1 MSGMT
6 GALAE
11 AVGMGLLHF
20 AWIGLLIGAI
30 LVLVLSALR
39 GRTPQL
45 RYAVALAGFI
55 VLACVP
61 VATISRSV
69 AVADLRAGE
78 HVIPGESWTLVS
90 LDFLDNAATSSPER
104 RLPIARA
111 LGSSPVGVPR
121 ISALPLLRQWA
132 EWARASSRE
141 AAPWIAVGWLT
152 GVAGL
157 GLRLLAGM
165 HYARGVGR
173 RGTSPLDLRWQAR
186 LDELT
191 SSVRMRRS
199 VRVFQS
205 TIASVPLV
213 VGWFRPVI
221 LMPATLFTGLPAK
234 QVELLLAHE
243 LAHIKR
249 LDPLVNLFQVL
260 VETLL
265 FFHPVVWWLSRRIRE
280 ERELCC
286 DDFAVELCGGRADY
300 AQALLQLA
308 ESTLRSPALA
318 LSARGGT
325 LRHRIN
331 RVLGVP
337 ATRERMSASGSMAV
351 VMLALCG
358 LLVTGIAWAEFN
370 RFDDDSPATAG
381 AASSSAVQISEAP
394 KLASEAGTTPE
405 PALDIATSNTP
416 ASMSQASEE
425 APLEWPPIPYRAVTG
440 FGVFDSSPIG
450 QPVFDGPAVTPE
462 ELVAEVSGE
471 VALPAPSVDAL
482 LSTATMVDA
491 GSGVLAK
498 HEGADAQVA
507 DAEFPSSGDI
517 SVGEVAL
524 DSNVVSAPSP
534 KAIELHSRPADESQ
548 KQLLEKLAEPVNME
562 FVDMPADEFLRSLVD
577 ILGIDIRY
585 ILPVKPTEIPVV
597 KMFEFDEGNLSD
609 ALEAILPQVG
619 LSHWVGPG
627 YLLVGTP
634 EQIAS
639 ARDAAEGEVDVGALT
654 RILVNDHVS
663 REHVYTVL
671 ERWAR
676 RYNLSFFIDPYVV
689 GAVDGPDGD
698 SFETDGI
705 VAASDFNAVPMSE
718 ALFSL
723 LAPLGLGYIYVEY
736 DSVSGVCVSTPE
748 RLENAQSN
756 QMSQAQIDI
765 RVFQGPTQSVAAA
778 ANSIENA
785 APVVLG
791 DNARVFHI
799 SDGNDWEDATTY
811 VKRNGIDVSELI
823 SAPRLTVSDHHSF
836 SLVPHLKV
844 MTRSDNVR
852 LSPIYTSSVPVKEKA
867 VEGTGREP
875 SERRGE
881 LQLISPPYCVFPRG
895 GHDVAIPNDFVFRGG
910 CGGGADGPQVPSQD
924 ALDPLSGSVF
934 RRQHAGVIADLT
946 KNFMY
951 PGHKINVNGRV
962 PLRSGRRGKGTSGGR
977 VEPESM
983 YHAGFIAACSVA
995 RSGAGYDVAFFSQ
1008 YRETQMGEVPWRAFQ
1023 CDYSVK
1029 EGEVMGFVSP
1039 SELEGM
1045 SVITLVRVTPVE
1057 DVEGSGLT
1065 GS

>member
-1 MSGMT
+1 MSGVT

-20 AWIGLLIGAI
+20 AWIGLLIGAV

-39 GRTPQL
+39 GCTPQL
-45 RYAVALAGFI
+45 RYVVALAGFI

-61 VATISRSV
+61 VATILHSI

-78 HVIPGESWTLVS
+78 HVSPGENWTLVS
-90 LDFLDNAATSSPER
+90 VGLMDNAAISSPER
-104 RLPIARA
+104 RLPAVGA
-111 LGSSPVGVPR
+111 LGSPPVGVSR
-121 ISALPLLRQWA
+121 ISAVPILRQWA

-141 AAPWIAVGWLT
+141 AAPWIAMGWLV

-165 HYARGVGR
+165 HYARSIGR
-173 RGTSPLDLRWQAR
+173 RGTSPLDLRWKAR

-191 SSVRMRRS
+191 SSVRMRRT

-205 TIASVPLV
+205 TVASVPLV

-221 LMPATLFTGLPAK
+221 LMPATLFTGLPPK

-249 LDPLVNLFQVL
+249 LDPLANLFQVL

-286 DDFAVELCGGRADY
+286 DDFALELCGGRADY

-308 ESTLRSPALA
+308 ESTLRRPALA

-325 LRHRIN
+325 LRRRIN

-337 ATRERMSASGSMAV
+337 ETRERMSASGSIGV

-370 RFDDDSPATAG
+370 RSDDDTSAIAGSASPST
-381 AASSSAVQISEAP
+381 VQISDAP
-394 KLASEAGTTPE
+394 TPASVAGTKPE
-405 PALDIATSNTP
+405 PALDSATTNTP
-416 ASMSQASEE
+416 AYLSQTPEE

-440 FGVFDSSPIG
+440 FNVFDASPIG
-450 QPVFDGPAVTPE
+450 RPVFDGPAVTPE

-562 FVDMPADEFLRSLVD
+562 FVDMPADEFLKSLVD

-597 KMFEFDEGNLSD
+597 KMFEFDEGSLSD

-639 ARDAAEGEVDVGALT
+639 ARDAAEGEVDIGALT

-676 RYNLSFFIDPYVV
+676 RYNVSFFIDPYVV

-718 ALFSL
+718 ALFSM

-736 DSVSGVCVSTPE
+736 DSVAGVCVSTPE

-778 ANSIENA
+778 ATSIENS

-799 SDGNDWEDATTY
+799 SDGKDWEDAKTY
-811 VKRNGIDVSELI
+811 VERNGIEVSELV
-823 SAPRLTVSDHHSF
+823 SAPRLTLSDRRGISF
-836 SLVPHLKV
+836 GTQIKSLI
-844 MTRSDNVR
+844 RSDNVR
-852 LSPIYTSSVPVKEKA
+852 LSRTYTSSVLDGKGVVIDPDKD
-867 VEGTGREP
+867 P
-875 SERRGE
+875 SERNGE
-881 LQLISPPYCVFPRG
+881 LQLIPTPLCVFPRAG
-895 GHDVAIPNDFVFRGG
+895 QDVAIPNDFVFRGG

-924 ALDPLSGSVF
+924 VLDPLSGSVF
-934 RRQHAGVIADLT
+934 RRRHAGTIADLT

-951 PGHKINVNGRV
+951 PGNKTNVNGRV
-962 PLRSGRRGKGTSGGR
+962 PLRSGRRGEGTSGGR

-1057 DVEGSGLT
+1057 DVEGSELT